1 MAEKKYRVLITE
13 PVGGDAGANMESA
26 LRDAGCEIVLG
37 RPFTDAAS
45 IYSED
50 ELKSMVR
57 EMDALLVSSR
67 ELFTRAVMMAGP
79 RLVTIAKLGIGVER
93 IDVKAATELGIVVSN
108 TPIPENYLAVA
119 EYAVAFMLAMAK
131 QLKPGDQQGRA
142 GRWRSIVGTFMRG
155 KTVGLV
161 GFGRIGSRVASLLT
175 PFEVRLLT
183 FDPFVKPERAA
194 QAGVELVSLDRLMS
208 ESDFVS
214 LHAVVTAENRNLIG
228 AHELALMKPTA
239 YLINT
244 ARGALIDETALAA
257 VLKAGR
263 IAGAALDVFEPEP
276 PPPSSPLLSD
286 ELATRVLITPHVAGM
301 SPELIAKMP
310 MVQTENCIRA
320 LRGERPEYVANP
332 DVMPRWRGLKPAA
345 R

>member
-1 MAEKKYRVLITE
+1 MANKSFKVLITE
-13 PVGGDAGANMESA
+13 PVGGETGARMEAA

-45 IYSED
+45 VYAED
-50 ELKSMVR
+50 ELKTMVR
-57 EMDALLVSSR
+57 DMDALLVSSR
-67 ELFTRAVMMAGP
+67 ELFTRAVMMAAP

-93 IDVKAATELGIVVSN
+93 IDVRAATDLGILVSN

-131 QLKPGDQQGRA
+131 QLKPGDRQGRA

-161 GFGRIGSRVASLLT
+161 GLGRIGSRVASLLK
-175 PFEVRLLT
+175 PFEVRLIA
-183 FDPFVKPERAA
+183 FDPFVEPARAA
-194 QAGVELVSLDRLMS
+194 EAGVELVSLDRLMA

-228 AHELALMKPTA
+228 ARELAMMKPTA

-244 ARGALIDETALAA
+244 ARGALIDESALAA
-257 VLKAGR
+257 ALDQGR
-263 IAGAALDVFEPEP
+263 LAGAALDVFEPEP
-276 PPPSSPLLSD
+276 PAQSSPLLS
-286 ELATRVLITPHVAGM
+286 EQLAMRTLITPHVAGM

-320 LRGERPEYVANP
+320 LRGERPEYVVNP
-332 DVMPRWRGLKPAA
+332 DVMARWRGNRAS
-345 R
+345 

>member
-1 MAEKKYRVLITE
+1 MANKSFKVLITE
-13 PVGGDAGANMESA
+13 PVGGEAGARMEAA
-26 LRDAGCEIVLG
+26 LRDAGCEIALG

-45 IYSED
+45 VYAED
-50 ELKSMVR
+50 ELKTMVR
-57 EMDALLVSSR
+57 DMDALLVSSR
-67 ELFTRAVMMAGP
+67 ELFTRAVMTAAS

-93 IDVKAATELGIVVSN
+93 IDVRAATDLGILVSN

-161 GFGRIGSRVASLLT
+161 GLGRIGSRVASLLK
-175 PFEVRLLT
+175 PFEVRLIA
-183 FDPFVKPERAA
+183 FDPFVEPARAA
-194 QAGVELVSLDRLMS
+194 EAGVELVRLDRLMA

-228 AHELALMKPTA
+228 ARELAMMKPTA

-244 ARGALIDETALAA
+244 ARGALIDETALAEA
-257 VLKAGR
+257 LNQGR
-263 IAGAALDVFEPEP
+263 LAGAALDVFEPEP
-276 PPPSSPLLSD
+276 PAPSSPLLSGQ
-286 ELATRVLITPHVAGM
+286 LAMRTLITPHVAGM

-320 LRGERPEYVANP
+320 LRGERPEYVVNP
-332 DVMPRWRGLKPAA
+332 DVMARWRGNRAG
-345 R
+345 

>member
-1 MAEKKYRVLITE
+1 MTEKKYQVLITE
-13 PVGGDAGANMESA
+13 PVGGEVGVRMEDA
-26 LRDAGCEIVLG
+26 LRDAGCEIALG
-37 RPFTDAAS
+37 RPFTDAATV
-45 IYSED
+45 YSEA
-50 ELKSMVR
+50 ELKAMVR

-93 IDVKAATELGIVVSN
+93 IDVKAATDLGILVSN

-155 KTVGLV
+155 KTIGLV

-175 PFEVRLLT
+175 PFEVRLLA

-194 QAGVELVSLDRLMS
+194 QAGVELVNLERLMS

-214 LHAVVTAENRNLIG
+214 LHAVVTPENRNLIG
-228 AHELALMKPTA
+228 AREIALMKPTA
-239 YLINT
+239 YLVNT
-244 ARGALIDETALAA
+244 ARGALIDEAALAA
-257 VLKAGR
+257 ALKAGQ

-276 PPPSSPLLSD
+276 PVPSSPLLSD
-286 ELATRVLITPHVAGM
+286 ELAARTLITPHVAGM

-310 MVQTENCIRA
+310 MVQTDNCIRA
-320 LRGERPEYVANP
+320 LRGERPEFVANP
-332 DVMPRWRGLKPAA
+332 DVMLRWRGRQRPAP
-345 R
+345 

>member
-1 MAEKKYRVLITE
+1 MADKRLKVLITE
-13 PVGGDAGANMESA
+13 PVGGEAGARMESA
-26 LRDAGCEIVLG
+26 LREAGCEIAMG
-37 RPFTDAAS
+37 RPFTDAATV
-45 IYSED
+45 YSED
-50 ELKSMVR
+50 ELKAMVR
-57 EMDALLVSSR
+57 EMDGLLVSSR
-67 ELFTRAVMMAGP
+67 ELFTRAVMMAAP

-93 IDVKAATELGIVVSN
+93 IDLRAATDLGILVSN

-131 QLKPGDQQGRA
+131 QLKPGDRQGRA

-175 PFEVRLLT
+175 PFEVRLLA
-183 FDPFVKPERAA
+183 FDPFVKPERPAA
-194 QAGVELVSLDRLMS
+194 VGVELVSLERLMA

-214 LHAVVTAENRNLIG
+214 LHAAVTPENRNLIG
-228 AHELALMKPTA
+228 ARELALMKPTA
-239 YLINT
+239 YLVNT
-244 ARGALIDETALAA
+244 ARGALIDEAALAA
-257 VLKAGR
+257 ALNQGR

-276 PPPSSPLLSD
+276 PVPSSPLLSD
-286 ELATRVLITPHVAGM
+286 ALAARTLITPHVAGM

-320 LRGERPEYVANP
+320 LRGERPEYVVNP
-332 DVMPRWRGLKPAA
+332 DVMARWRGGSGA

>member
-13 PVGGDAGANMESA
+13 PVGGDAGARMESM
-26 LRDAGCEIVLG
+26 LREAGCEIVLG
-37 RPFTDAAS
+37 RSFTDAAT

-67 ELFTRAVMMAGP
+67 ELFTRGVMMAGP

-93 IDVKAATELGIVVSN
+93 IDVKAATELGILVSN

-131 QLKPGDQQGRA
+131 HLKPGDQQGRA

-175 PFEVRLLT
+175 PFEVRLLA
-183 FDPFVKPERAA
+183 FDPFVKPERGT
-194 QAGVELVSLDRLMS
+194 QAGVELVSLERLMS

-214 LHAVVTAENRNLIG
+214 LHAVVTPENRNLIG
-228 AHELALMKPTA
+228 ACELALMKPTA

-257 VLKAGR
+257 ALKARR

-276 PPPSSPLLSD
+276 PAPSSPLLSD
-286 ELATRVLITPHVAGM
+286 ELAARTLITPHVAGM

-320 LRGERPEYVANP
+320 LRGERPEYVVNP
-332 DVMPRWRGLKPAA
+332 DVMARWRGAN
-345 R
+345 RTVR

>member
-1 MAEKKYRVLITE
+1 MAKPNFKVLITE
-13 PVGGDAGANMESA
+13 PVGGDAGARMESM
-26 LRDAGCEIVLG
+26 LREAGCEITLG
-37 RPFTDAAS
+37 RPFTDAATV
-45 IYSED
+45 YSED
-50 ELKSMVR
+50 ELKAMVR

-67 ELFTRAVMMAGP
+67 ELFTRGVMMAAP

-93 IDVKAATELGIVVSN
+93 IDLRAATELGILVSN

-131 QLKPGDQQGRA
+131 QLKSGDQQGRA

-161 GFGRIGSRVASLLT
+161 GLGRIGSRVAALLR
-175 PFEVRLLT
+175 PFEVRILA
-183 FDPFVKPERAA
+183 FDPFVARERAA
-194 QAGVELVSLDRLMS
+194 EAGVELVSLERLMA

-228 AHELALMKPTA
+228 ARELALMKPSA

-244 ARGALIDETALAA
+244 ARGALVDEAALAA
-257 VLKAGR
+257 ALNRGQL
-263 IAGAALDVFEPEP
+263 AGAALDVFEPEP
-276 PPPSSPLLSD
+276 PAPTSPLLA
-286 ELATRVLITPHVAGM
+286 EPLANRTLITPHVAGM

-310 MVQTENCIRA
+310 IVQTENCIRA
-320 LRGERPEYVANP
+320 LRGERPEFVANP
-332 DVMPRWRGLKPAA
+332 DVMERWRGRA
-345 R
+345 RGQG

>member
-1 MAEKKYRVLITE
+1 MAKPNFKVLITE
-13 PVGGDAGANMESA
+13 PVGGDAGARMESM
-26 LRDAGCEIVLG
+26 LRQAGCEITLG
-37 RPFTDAAS
+37 RPFTDAATV
-45 IYSED
+45 YSED
-50 ELKSMVR
+50 ELKAMVR

-67 ELFTRAVMMAGP
+67 ELFTRGVMMAAP

-93 IDVKAATELGIVVSN
+93 IDLRAATELGILVSN

-131 QLKPGDQQGRA
+131 QLKSGDQQGRA

-161 GFGRIGSRVASLLT
+161 GLGRIGSRVAALLR
-175 PFEVRLLT
+175 PFEVRILA
-183 FDPFVKPERAA
+183 FDPFVARERAA
-194 QAGVELVSLDRLMS
+194 EAGVELVSLERLMA

-228 AHELALMKPTA
+228 ARELALMKPSA

-244 ARGALIDETALAA
+244 ARGALVDEAALAA
-257 VLKAGR
+257 ALNRGQL
-263 IAGAALDVFEPEP
+263 AGAALDVFEPEP
-276 PPPSSPLLSD
+276 PAPTSPLLA
-286 ELATRVLITPHVAGM
+286 EPLANRTLITPHVAGM

-310 MVQTENCIRA
+310 IVQTENCIRA
-320 LRGERPEYVANP
+320 LRGERPEFVANP
-332 DVMPRWRGLKPAA
+332 DVMERWRGRA
-345 R
+345 RGQG